1 MHSMSS
7 TRAQGESGAVVV
19 MVAALMPVIVLLL
32 AFAVDTSHWWVH
44 KAHLQ
49 TQVDA
54 GVWAGAQGPWL
65 PACDNTVIEQT
76 ARQYSGDYSGN
87 YAGPDPTYNDQYS
100 NETNV
105 HVLVNSDKYES
116 QGGTEYADGGT
127 PCASFLDGE
136 GGHLDLRVTES
147 NLPNFLG
154 SIPGFSVLPWTSDLA
169 NAHARV
175 ELFQLSSGSGY
186 LPVAVPDPNPK
197 AGAAI
202 FIDEVT
208 GDIASGNGPGG
219 RAIAQLNRGALTTLN
234 GKSLVEWATL
244 PLDVNVREQTGVVI
258 AFTGNPNSESDP
270 SWLNGSL
277 SEICA
282 RPLVECYEGL
292 DTGSTNGLGFVHG
305 FPMISNGVT
314 LRDVFVTNSS
324 CGDDSA
330 PYFILNAGCTVGI
343 QADVEFPAGATDEE
357 VSVENADMGCSGQQ
371 PSGCALTLTGGFWT
385 GDGVL
390 SVPSQ
395 AGALDL
401 RINYRYRL
409 GSGSP
414 ISGGWVAQ
422 RVYSASDDPVL
433 SGPVEY
439 LRVVSPATDADK
451 RSEET
456 GCCKDFVV
464 KVGLQGALEF
474 QTDALAP
481 PTRLR
486 VIRSVAG
493 NASQNQSLD
502 CDPFYDAFLD
512 REPDFADE
520 LWRGCRPAYK
530 INTGE
535 VCPDDR
541 ATLWASPQPWPCV
554 AVQTGQATNKV
565 PKGLNHRILGEEQPN
580 QCPPAGEFGHNNWN
594 LNGDSVPDYEPG
606 DPRLLFT
613 FVTPFGSFSGS
624 GNTTVE
630 VTNVAVFYITGWTGQ
645 GQGFNN
651 PCQGAG
657 DDPSPGPAFIL
668 GHFVKYAGPFQ
679 GGEGTDP
686 CLYDPSNPEN
696 ITPCVAVLTD

>member
-1 MHSMSS
+1 MHVVSAAG
-7 TRAQGESGAVVV
+7 THGENGAVAV

-32 AFAVDTSHWWVH
+32 AFAVDASHWWVH

-65 PACDNTVIEQT
+65 PACDDTAIEQT

-105 HVLVNSDKYES
+105 HVLVNADKYES
-116 QGGTEYADGGT
+116 LGGTEYADGGT
-127 PCASFLDGE
+127 PCASFLAGD
-136 GGHLDLRVTES
+136 GHLDLKASEKD
-147 NLPNFLG
+147 LPNFLG

-175 ELFQLSSGSGY
+175 ELFQIRSSAGA
-186 LPVAVPDPNPK
+186 LPVAVPDPNPV

-219 RAIAQLNRGALTTLN
+219 RAIAKLNRGAFQNLN
-234 GKSLVEWATL
+234 GTNLVEWATL
-244 PLDVNVREQTGVVI
+244 SLDVNVREQTGVVI

-292 DTGSTNGLGFVHG
+292 DTGSNKGLGFVHG
-305 FPMISNGVT
+305 FPMTSNGVT

-343 QADVEFPAGATDEE
+343 QADVEFPAGSTGQA

-371 PSGCALTLTGGFWT
+371 PPGCALTLTGGFWT

-401 RINYRYRL
+401 RINFRYRPE
-409 GSGSP
+409 GEP
-414 ISGGWVAQ
+414 PESGGFLAQ
-422 RVYSASDDPVL
+422 RVYSANDDPL
-433 SGPVEY
+433 ASGPIEY

-451 RSEET
+451 HSEET
-456 GCCKDFVV
+456 GCCKDFTV
-464 KVGLQGALEF
+464 KVGIQGSLEYA
-474 QTDALAP
+474 QGVSDP
-481 PTRLR
+481 VVKLR
-486 VIRSVAG
+486 VIGGSR
-493 NASQNQSLD
+493 NQSLD
-502 CDPFYDAFLD
+502 CDPNYSNL
-512 REPDFADE
+512 ADE
-520 LWRGCRPAYK
+520 LANGCRPRYA
-530 INTGE
+530 INAGTPCGTS
-535 VCPDDR
+535 VP
-541 ATLWASPQPWPCV
+541 ALWGSPQPWVCV
-554 AVQTGQATNKV
+554 ATAQGNATNQV
-565 PKGLNHRILGEEQPN
+565 AKGMNLRILGSEKPTS
-580 QCPPAGEFGHNNWN
+580 CTSPNNWN
-594 LNGDSVPDYEPG
+594 LDGDDTPDYLTG

-613 FVTPFGSFSGS
+613 FVTPFGSFQTGS
-624 GNTTVE
+624 GQTTVA
-630 VTNVAVFYITGWTGQ
+630 VTNFAMFYVTGWTGR
-645 GQGFNN
+645 GQGFDN
-651 PCQGAG
+651 PCEPPGG
-657 DDPSPGPAFIL
+657 TDDPSPGPAYIV
-668 GHFVKYAGPFQ
+668 GHFVKYAGIIE
-679 GGEGTDP
+679 GGEGEDP
-686 CLYDPSNPEN
+686 CVIGDPAV
-696 ITPCVAVLTD
+696 IAPCVAVLTD

>member
-1 MHSMSS
+1 MHGMSS
-7 TRAQGESGAVVV
+7 SRAQGESGAVVV

-32 AFAVDTSHWWVH
+32 AFAVDASHWWVH

-54 GVWAGAQGPWL
+54 GVWAGAHGPWL
-65 PACDNTVIEQT
+65 PTCDDTAIEQT

-105 HVLVNSDKYES
+105 HVLVNADKYES

-136 GGHLDLRVTES
+136 GGHLDLRATES
-147 NLPNFLG
+147 DLPNFLG
-154 SIPGFSVLPWTSDLA
+154 SIPGFSSLPWTSDLA

-175 ELFQLSSGSGY
+175 ELFQLSFGNGY

-197 AGAAI
+197 AGAAF
-202 FIDEVT
+202 FIDEEDGT
-208 GDIASGNGPGG
+208 IIGDG
-219 RAIAQLNRGALTTLN
+219 RVELNKGSLTTLN
-234 GKSLVEWATL
+234 GASLVEWTSD
-244 PLDVNVREQTGVVI
+244 PSTVTVRERTGVVI
-258 AFTGNPNSESDP
+258 AFSGKANWTWQTGTLDT
-270 SWLNGSL
+270 
-277 SEICA
+277 ICMQT
-282 RPLVECYEGL
+282 LVECYHGL
-292 DTGSTNGLGFVHG
+292 DTGPWKGLAYVHGYPRPAGNVTIGDVQVTNG
-305 FPMISNGVT
+305 
-314 LRDVFVTNSS
+314 S
-324 CGDDSA
+324 CGDDSK
-330 PYFILNAGCTVGI
+330 PYFILNGNCTVGI
-343 QADVEFPAGATDEE
+343 KAQVDFPVGATNVE
-357 VSVENADMGCSGQQ
+357 VAVENSDMGCSGGQ
-371 PSGCALTLTGGFWT
+371 PSGCALTLAADGYWT

-390 SVPSQ
+390 FVPDG

-401 RINYRYRL
+401 RLNWRYRL
-409 GSGSP
+409 GSGGP
-414 ISGGWVAQ
+414 ITGGAAAA
-422 RVYSASDDPVL
+422 RVYSASEIPEA

-439 LRVVSPATDADK
+439 LRVYDPSTLVDKHSTDTAPN
-451 RSEET
+451 
-456 GCCKDFVV
+456 GFIV

-502 CDPFYDAFLD
+502 CDPFYDPFLD

-535 VCPDDR
+535 ICPGDR
-541 ATLWASPQPWPCV
+541 ATLWASLQPWPCV
-554 AVQTGQATNKV
+554 GIQTGQATNKV

-594 LNGDSVPDYEPG
+594 LNGDNVPDYEPG

-624 GNTTVE
+624 GSTTVP
-630 VTNVAVFYITGWTGQ
+630 VTNIAVFYITGWTGQ
-645 GQGFNN
+645 GQGFDN
-651 PCQGAG
+651 PCQPPGG
-657 DDPSPGPAFIL
+657 DDLSPGPAFII
-668 GHFVKYAGPFQ
+668 GHFVKYAGPFP
-679 GGEGTDP
+679 GGGGTDP
-686 CLYDPSNPEN
+686 CLYDPGNPEN
-696 ITPCVAVLTD
+696 ITPCVAMLTD